1 MNIKNLKD
9 KIKDLPD
16 DMLVVIS
23 GSDHSYSKYVSLAT
37 TTLEYDPK
45 HGYLGEQN
53 TNDETGSESG
63 IELIEVLWIG

>member
-1 MNIKNLKD
+1 
-9 KIKDLPD
+9 
-16 DMLVVIS
+16 MLVVIS